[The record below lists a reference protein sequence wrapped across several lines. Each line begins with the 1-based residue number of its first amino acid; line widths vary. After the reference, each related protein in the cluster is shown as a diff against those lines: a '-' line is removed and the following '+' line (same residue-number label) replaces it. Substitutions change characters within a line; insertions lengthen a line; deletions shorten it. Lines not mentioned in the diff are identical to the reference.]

1 MAFLPEVTAP
11 TIGIQRNV
19 QLSNHYFA
27 LEQESQAIQDHEI
40 GMHQTNPDSPINDYQ
55 YIEYSADTG

>member
-11 TIGIQRNV
+11 TISIQRNV

-27 LEQESQAIQDHEI
+27 LEQESQAIQDYEI